1 MGVVGLGPKLGT
13 VFSSEATPKPYPV
26 LEQKAAP
33 WGWQTGGYRRRL
45 SLDSG
50 GSQVITNW

>member
-1 MGVVGLGPKLGT
+1 MGWAPNWEL